1 MTRNRSLKESILNS
15 SIAKKIC
22 SALGIDLRQYR
33 ILLNLFNTL
42 SNRMEFMNT
51 KIDQGL
57 IAGLYVFF
65 SIILSL
71 FFILSHSPM
80 HQYLLLFIGLT
91 MVLLL
96 MNIFQDAANSLM
108 NPDEASILAHQPI
121 RGATYVAAKLTHLLA
136 IVAVVVPA
144 LNLVPALAGIFLTEA
159 HWYYPISHL
168 IAAYLA
174 GLVIAFFVCGIYGWM
189 FLFVSPARLK
199 NTVLWLQIVFP
210 LLFLMSFNTMRFF
223 MADERIS
230 RILTETASLS
240 WMPWRWF
247 VSVGLI
253 GHVEYNGW
261 IIGEALTG
269 CILTVV
275 LIAFGLRAFRA
286 DYLIK
291 TSSLIQGRA
300 APVVSSGRISRL
312 GLLVRKITGAPSGYG
327 AFSFMGILCRRDWNF
342 RRQFLVYGTFFFI
355 FGFGSGIA
363 GIWIS
368 PFGTMGKAT
377 PSFSPIHL
385 FPHLLGLVLVFACS
399 LISFTSEPKGAAIF
413 IRHPIPD
420 YCVFIKGIYL
430 FPWIYVVVLPHLL
443 LIGPCIW
450 SWGIS
455 HALLFFI
462 YSIFL
467 STFYLAFA
475 FFFIEGFPFA
485 NPFKPSRFA
494 EMQMSLFGAMVLVGI
509 IVTIQWFLFRS
520 LPYAI
525 GATGGSAILAV
536 IVLLI
541 SMRRMKKKARE
552 NLQLLNLSPQSIFK
566 ETD

>member
-1 MTRNRSLKESILNS
+1 MTSERSLKQSILNS
-15 SIAKKIC
+15 KMAGKIY
-22 SALGIDLRQYR
+22 STLGIDPHQYR

-42 SNRMEFMNT
+42 SNRLEFMNM

-57 IAGLYVFF
+57 IAGFYVFF
-65 SIILSL
+65 SIALSL
-71 FFILSHSPM
+71 FVLTDPPLHR
-80 HQYLLLFIGLT
+80 YLLIFIGLS
-91 MVLLL
+91 MFLLL

-136 IVAVVVPA
+136 IVAVVVPS
-144 LNLVPALAGIFLTEA
+144 LNLVPALAGIFLTEG

-174 GLVIAFFVCGIYGWM
+174 GLFVAFFVCGIYGWL
-189 FLFVSPARLK
+189 FLLVSPARLK
-199 NTVLWLQIVFP
+199 NTVLWIQIVLPF
-210 LLFLMSFNTMRFF
+210 LFLMSFQALRFF
-223 MADERIS
+223 MTDDRIS

-247 VSVGLI
+247 VAVGLL
-253 GHVEYNGW
+253 GHVDYNGW
-261 IIGEALTG
+261 IVGEALTG
-269 CILTVV
+269 CILTFV

-300 APVVSSGRISRL
+300 APVVSSPGISRL

-342 RRQFLVYGTFFFI
+342 RRQVLMNGAIFII
-355 FGFGSGIA
+355 FGLTSGIA

-368 PFGTMGKAT
+368 PFGSMEKAT
-377 PSFSPIHL
+377 PTFSPIHL

-399 LISFTSEPKGAAIF
+399 LISYTSEPKGAAIF

-420 YCVFIKGIYL
+420 YRVFIKGFYL
-430 FPWIYVVVLPHLL
+430 FPWIYVIVLPHLL

-455 HALLFFI
+455 HALLFFT

-475 FFFIEGFPFA
+475 FFFAEGFPFV

-494 EMQMSLFGAMVLVGI
+494 EMQIPLFGAMILIGFI
-509 IVTIQWFLFRS
+509 AAIQWFLFRS
-520 LPYAI
+520 MPLAM
-525 GATGGSAILAV
+525 GATGGVAILAV
-536 IVLLI
+536 IVTLI
-541 SMRRMKKKARE
+541 SMRMMEKKSRQ
-552 NLQLLNLSPQSIFK
+552 NLLLLNLSPQSIFK